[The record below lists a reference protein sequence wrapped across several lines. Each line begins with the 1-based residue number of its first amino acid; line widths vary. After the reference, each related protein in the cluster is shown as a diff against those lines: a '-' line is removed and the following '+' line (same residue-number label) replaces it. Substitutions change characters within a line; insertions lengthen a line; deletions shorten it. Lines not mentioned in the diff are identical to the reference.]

1 MRNIKRKHLIFGILG
16 AVLLFVLYYS
26 FNPENSF
33 FPKCIFK
40 QVTGWDCAGCGSQRM
55 LHALLHGDFAKAWSY
70 NAGIIVISPIILT
83 MILASFWRNK
93 FPRFYHVMNSP
104 IMIYLTLALCVA
116 WGVLRNVW

>member
-1 MRNIKRKHLIFGILG
+1 MRNVKRKHLIFGILG

-55 LHALLHGDFAKAWSY
+55 LHALLHGEFAKAWSY
-70 NAGIIVISPIILT
+70 NAGFIVISPIIFS
-83 MILASFWRNK
+83 MFLASILRDK
-93 FPRFYHVMNSP
+93 FPRFYRVMYSS
-104 IMIYLTLALCVA
+104 IMVYTTVALCVA
-116 WGVLRNVW
+116 WGVLRNVL